1 MSQLPYYQTAI
12 KELSLLET
20 KWKSLLDPMLGN
32 PSLQSTILSNV
43 SLINGTTAV
52 NHRLGRKLQGWR
64 IVRIKAAATIYDNQD
79 SNPHQDL
86 TLILISNAAVVVDLE
101 VF

>member
-1 MSQLPYYQTAI
+1 MSLPIFQTNI

-20 KWKSLLDPMLGN
+20 QWASQINPFLLN
-32 PSLQSTILSNV
+32 PSLQSIILKNV
-43 SLINGTTAV
+43 SLINGTTTV

-64 IVRIKAAATIYDNQD
+64 LIRVRAAATIHDNQD
-79 SNPHQDL
+79 TNQMQDK
-86 TLILISNAAVVVDLE
+86 TLVLVSNASVIVDLE